1 MDDTWVNLDAW
12 INLDP
17 SCGPGDRERGR
28 KRSGLSISWT
38 DFIFPVHWDLKI
50 ICSWHA
56 VEGVTAD
63 VWIKMLQTL
72 ELSHSRGMSSGQEA
86 FIQHRKNFFSE
97 SCSIIYSCASMV
109 PWTGAVFFRKLLCS
123 SADVLWYRTRSI
135 APPCL
140 RNNWVWDNFFFFF
153 FKGKANCLNRCMDLF
168 SKNVC

>member
-17 SCGPGDRERGR
+17 SCCPGDRERGR
-28 KRSGLSISWT
+28 KRSGLSISWI

-56 VEGVTAD
+56 VERVTAD

-86 FIQHRKNFFSE
+86 FIQHRKILFLRVVLLFIHVLLWSPGLGL
-97 SCSIIYSCASMV
+97 Y
-109 PWTGAVFFRKLLCS
+109 FFRKLLCS
-123 SADVLWYRTRSI
+123 SADVLWYRTRRI
-135 APPCL
+135 APLCL
-140 RNNWVWDNFFFFF
+140 RNNWVWDLFFFF
-153 FKGKANCLNRCMDLF
+153 FKWKG
-168 SKNVC
+168 